1 MTAQTQILQLRS
13 LGKTLE
19 EIAAA
24 VGVSRIDV
32 KRTLDRLGVR

>member
-19 EIAAA
+19 EIAAV